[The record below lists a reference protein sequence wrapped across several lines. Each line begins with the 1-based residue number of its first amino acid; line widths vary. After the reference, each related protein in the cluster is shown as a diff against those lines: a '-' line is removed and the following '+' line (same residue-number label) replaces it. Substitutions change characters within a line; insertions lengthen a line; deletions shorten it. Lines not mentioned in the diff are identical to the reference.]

1 MGLKLALGLV
11 AIGAATVAL
20 GLGLIYPPAG
30 VIAAGAA
37 AAALGLFGVDVDT
50 KRRRL

>member
-11 AIGAATVAL
+11 AAGIAVVAL

-30 VIAAGAA
+30 VIAAGVAVV
-37 AAALGLFGVDVDT
+37 ALGLFGVDVDT
-50 KRRRL
+50 KRRRQ